1 MPTLNLNAEQ
11 VLSLIDQLS
20 SDQQIQILQKLFQ
33 KQQTNWESFA
43 EKGQITIRKIA
54 QEKNQSWENMT
65 EEEKEDFI
73 NDLIHEDRLCAG

>member
-43 EKGQITIRKIA
+43 EKGQIAIRAIA
-54 QEKNQSWENMT
+54 QTKNQDWETMT

>member
-1 MPTLNLNAEQ
+1 MPTLNLNEEQ

-43 EKGQITIRKIA
+43 EKGQIAIRTIA
-54 QEKNQSWENMT
+54 QTKNQDWETMT

>member
-43 EKGQITIRKIA
+43 EKGQIAIRKIA
-54 QEKNQSWENMT
+54 QEKNQSWETMT

>member
-20 SDQQIQILQKLFQ
+20 SEQQIQILQKLFQ

-43 EKGQITIRKIA
+43 EKGQIEIRKIA
-54 QEKNQSWENMT
+54 QEKKQDWETMT

-73 NDLIHEDRLCAG
+73 NDLIHEDRLCVG

>member
-1 MPTLNLNAEQ
+1 MPTLNLNEQQ

-33 KQQTNWESFA
+33 KQQTTWESFA
-43 EKGQITIRKIA
+43 EKGQIAIRAIA
-54 QEKNQSWENMT
+54 QTKNQDWETMT

>member
-1 MPTLNLNAEQ
+1 MPTLNLNEEQ

-43 EKGQITIRKIA
+43 EKGQIAIHKIA
-54 QEKNQSWENMT
+54 HEKNQDWETMT

>member
-43 EKGQITIRKIA
+43 EKGQIAIRAIA
-54 QEKNQSWENMT
+54 QEKNQDWETMT

>member
-1 MPTLNLNAEQ
+1 MPTLNLNEEQ

-43 EKGQITIRKIA
+43 EKGQIAIHNIA
-54 QEKNQSWENMT
+54 QEKNRNWETMT
-65 EEEKEDFI
+65 EDEQEDFI